1 MGPLFGVNGDD
12 SKWLYEEEA
21 DGSKGTLTDN
31 YVRQLQPF
39 IVYPLSRNTEMRLCL
54 SVGERE
60 RERLGYVCK
69 TKKATLPLPDP
80 NKEEQLIF
88 LSLLRVLSNFKNSC
102 PLLFYCIRII
112 RYYFPKT
119 HTPPHCQIPMCL
131 CINKLP

>member
-12 SKWLYEEEA
+12 SKWLYEEAA
-21 DGSKGTLTDN
+21 DGSKGTLRDN

-39 IVYPLSRNTEMRLCL
+39 IVYPLSRNTEMRLSFCR
-54 SVGERE
+54 RE

-88 LSLLRVLSNFKNSC
+88 LFLLR
-102 PLLFYCIRII
+102 LFE
-112 RYYFPKT
+112 
-119 HTPPHCQIPMCL
+119 QQL
-131 CINKLP
+131 QE